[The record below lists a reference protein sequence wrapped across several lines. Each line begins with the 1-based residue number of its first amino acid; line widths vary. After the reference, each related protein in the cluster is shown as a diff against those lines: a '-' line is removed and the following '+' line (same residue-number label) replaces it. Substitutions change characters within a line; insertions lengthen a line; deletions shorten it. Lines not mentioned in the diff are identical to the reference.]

1 MSYPPPP
8 GGQPSNPYDQQP
20 NPYDQQP
27 NPYGQQPGQ
36 PYGYP
41 QQGAAQQPGY
51 GYPQQPGQPY
61 GSGQPYAQPPGG
73 PHPPYGRPELAHWG
87 LRVGSYVI
95 DYLITFGPAML
106 LNFMVGPDDSGTS
119 AVFGI
124 LALLLMIGGGV
135 FVCVQEGSTGQ
146 SPGKKALGIRLVRE
160 REPGRPIGFGLSFGR
175 RLLHVVDGLAC
186 YLGYLW
192 PLWDEKKQTFADK
205 IVSTVVVKG

>member
-8 GGQPSNPYDQQP
+8 GGQPSNPYEQP
-20 NPYDQQP
+20 NPYA
-27 NPYGQQPGQ
+27 QQPGQ

-41 QQGAAQQPGY
+41 QQGAPQPGY

-61 GSGQPYAQPPGG
+61 PQQPGQPYAQQPGG
-73 PHPPYGRPELAHWG
+73 PYSPYGRPELAHWG

-106 LNFMVGPDDSGTS
+106 LNFLIGQDGSEAS
-119 AVFGI
+119 AMLAIV
-124 LALLLMIGGGV
+124 ALLLMIGGGV

-146 SPGKKALGIRLVRE
+146 SPGKRALGIRLVRE
-160 REPGRPIGFGLSFGR
+160 REPGQPIGFGLSFGR

-205 IVSTVVVKG
+205 IVSTVVVKS